1 MWRVDGLRE
10 RKRAHTRATTAE
22 VALRL
27 FATRGYDAVTVA
39 DICEAAEIA
48 PRTFFRYFPS
58 KDDVLA
64 EPARAMAVR
73 VETEVVAARPDLA
86 DDEVL
91 RAAFR
96 ALGGYVIEQRGQLVN
111 FVTVVRVEATRR
123 NLPMLGLPALERRL
137 AHLLTQR
144 HQDATV
150 PPDPDWRTRLLVA
163 QVTAAFRVWFDDFV
177 SGDFPEP
184 LAHLDEVLA
193 EA

>member
-1 MWRVDGLRE
+1 MVRVDGLRE
-10 RKRAHTRATTAE
+10 RKRAHTRATTVE

-27 FATRGYDAVTVA
+27 FAARGYDAVTVA

-73 VETEVVAARPDLA
+73 VEAEVAAARPDLA
-86 DDEVL
+86 DEEVL
-91 RAAFR
+91 RAAVR
-96 ALGGYVIEQRGQLVN
+96 ALGGDVIAQRRQLVN
-111 FVTVVRVEATRR
+111 FVTVVRLEAARR
-123 NLPMLGLPALERRL
+123 NLPMLGLPAQERRL
-137 AHLLTQR
+137 ADLLTAR
-144 HQDATV
+144 RPGATV

-177 SGDFPEP
+177 SGAFPEP
-184 LAHLDEVLA
+184 LAHLDEVLSKA
-193 EA
+193 